1 MYVLYEDS
9 GNFKAEKVFSKA
21 EASMQVEADTG
32 RRSKIKTSSVL
43 FHFDAPAP
51 GALIEQAQTL
61 AHEVDVDF
69 LWECAPKDDI
79 DPRQFAEEYFGHT
92 PNATQKATLIF
103 PLHSSPS

>member
-21 EASMQVEADTG
+21 EASMQVEAETG

-51 GALIEQAQTL
+51 DACGA
-61 AHEVDVDF
+61 
-69 LWECAPKDDI
+69 P
-79 DPRQFAEEYFGHT
+79 GHVR
-92 PNATQKATLIF
+92 
-103 PLHSSPS
+103 